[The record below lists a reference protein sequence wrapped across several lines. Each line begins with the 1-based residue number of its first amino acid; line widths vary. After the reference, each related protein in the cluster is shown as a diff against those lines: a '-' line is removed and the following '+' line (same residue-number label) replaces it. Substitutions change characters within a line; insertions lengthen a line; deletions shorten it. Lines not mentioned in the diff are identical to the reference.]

1 MTTHEYDKLPCIQF
15 LLTYNTAADLQ
26 LWLKTGEQ
34 KLYLLLLDFTLKN
47 KTELITGIT
56 NRRPSLFP

>member
-15 LLTYNTAADLQ
+15 LLTYNVAADLQ

-34 KLYLLLLDFTLKN
+34 NCNLLLLDFKLKN

-56 NRRPSLFP
+56 D